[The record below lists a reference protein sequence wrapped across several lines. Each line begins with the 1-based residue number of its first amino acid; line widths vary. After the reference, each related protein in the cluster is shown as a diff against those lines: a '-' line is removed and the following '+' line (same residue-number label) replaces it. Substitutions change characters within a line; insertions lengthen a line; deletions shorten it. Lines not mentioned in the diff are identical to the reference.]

1 MIYETT
7 NAKKRREQMLIDS
20 ELAKALS
27 KARKDT
33 EREYELRRG
42 AVQIDEVDPRLTQ
55 AFALIRTVVN
65 DARYSAQSDIV
76 RLISRNLGK
85 VEAEQESD

>member
-1 MIYETT
+1 MYDRS
-7 NAKKRREQMLIDS
+7 AKKHREQLQIDN

-42 AVQIDEVDPRLTQ
+42 RVQIDEVDPRLTQ

-65 DARYSAQSDIV
+65 DARYKAQSDIV
-76 RLISRNLGK
+76 KLISSNLGK
-85 VEAEQESD
+85 SADAEQESD